1 MKKLF
6 YLSGAI
12 LLIASLVL
20 SLNVKT
26 LNRETASGTFAKNEK
41 KLLNCQAIVKN
52 HERELCFLEIV
63 EDFNIKKISSYVK
76 DIELNDGFK
85 GSCHMVLHELGDH
98 YSKTYSKEDLLINYK
113 LDMDICQAGFLHGIQ
128 EGYAKYEG
136 SKGVMEMSLI
146 FCSMEVIPREASC
159 LHGVG
164 HAYSLTKD
172 TPTQVANE
180 CIDLTD
186 ALILK
191 YPNLEYERERV
202 NFYVKCSEGYFMKT
216 FNDHRDRYKDMNLT
230 AVNKIC
236 ENSNTNA
243 QAICK
248 IAIFRPYI
256 TQLTDPSLNPDFDN
270 KIVTVRRYQERIN
283 EMNQYCDSLVGD
295 YKNNCYFTK
304 GTAVFDR
311 YNYNSDHSLETANK
325 VFTDCKDNA
334 FCYKGYFF
342 SLLTPSAVKYPTKEY
357 LAEFCSDEVCKV
369 ERDASL
375 AFVTYDKDITRR

>member
-6 YLSGAI
+6 YIPGVM
-12 LLIASLVL
+12 LVL
-20 SLNVKT
+20 FSLILTIIVS
-26 LNRETASGTFAKNEK
+26 TAHKDTPSGTFAKNEK
-41 KLLNCQAIVKN
+41 ELSNCQTIVKN
-52 HERELCFLEIV
+52 HDRELCYLKIV
-63 EDFNIKKISSYVK
+63 EHFDIKNISSYVK
-76 DIELNDGFK
+76 DIELKDGFK

-128 EGYAKYEG
+128 EGYAKHEG
-136 SKGVMEMSLI
+136 SKGIMEMSLI

-164 HAYSLTKD
+164 HAYSLTTD
-172 TPTQVANE
+172 TPTKVAKE
-180 CIDLTD
+180 CTNLTD
-186 ALILK
+186 ALIVK
-191 YPNLEYERERV
+191 YPQLNYEKERV

-216 FNDHRDRYKDMNLT
+216 FNDHRERYQGMTLNT
-230 AVNKIC
+230 VNKVC
-236 ENSNTNA
+236 ESDQVSA
-243 QAICK
+243 EAICK

-270 KIVTVRRYQERIN
+270 KVATVRRYQERIK
-283 EMNQYCDSLVGD
+283 EMNQYCETLEAD
-295 YKNNCYFTK
+295 YINNCYFTK

-311 YNYNSDHSLETANK
+311 YNYNSDHSPATANK
-325 VFTDCKDNA
+325 VFNDCKEEA

-357 LAEFCSDEVCKV
+357 LAEFCRDEVCIA